1 MEKLDS
7 FQEIMSNLVYK
18 QVTTMTTTMT
28 LALKV
33 SHFKNASKLDLVC
46 LSLFKIK
53 FKKFQIQ
60 MLCLLVKVKQKSN
73 R

>member
-53 FKKFQIQ
+53 FKNFQIA
-60 MLCLLVKVKQKSN
+60 LFTRKSKQKSN